1 MRETNAGWV
10 WLESFGLI
18 FLSLWKPKLRNFRS
32 LARLICDIP
41 REALS
46 AAARIQVSNI
56 SKNLENRVL
65 NKRLAFA
72 ASMLALAAMPALASE
87 SRHCLDQACTME
99 SLLDLQGGGG
109 ATVDATRYGSWGFD
123 TAGMDRSVKPG
134 DDYYAF
140 VNGVWAKN
148 TQIPADRS
156 SYGAFAVLRDL
167 SEARLARLIES
178 YRLGAPGDE
187 GKAAALY
194 RGFMDEAAA
203 ERADAIPL
211 LARLAPIYQAKS
223 REDVARLMG
232 RALGGFGSSFF
243 GPGVSD
249 DAKRP
254 DVYALYLRQSGLGL
268 GDRDFYVDPKFKPQR
283 DRYLLYVR
291 QMLEM
296 AGWPD
301 AASSARDVLAMEA
314 RIAQAHWTRAESRNR
329 DKTYNLM
336 TRAELEAQ
344 APGFPWATFLD
355 AAGVSRAERAIVAQN
370 TAFPKVARIFA
381 EADLQTLK
389 AWQAF
394 HTTDEMAPL
403 LSKRFADAS
412 YEFRSKFLNGQ
423 PQQRERWKRAV
434 TFTENAIGE
443 AIGRDYVRL
452 YFPPES
458 KAKMDALVANLRTAM
473 GSRIQGLQW
482 MGPATKAEA
491 LKKLE
496 GFNVK
501 IGYPSK
507 WRDYSGLQVVPG
519 DLVGNAERAA
529 RFEWDYRRNR
539 IDQPVDETEW
549 GMTPQT
555 VNAYYNSV
563 KNEIVFPAAI
573 LQPPFFDPD
582 ADPAVNYGGIGGV
595 IGHEIVHGFDDQG
608 RKSDYAGVLR
618 DWWTAEDAAKFEA
631 QAAKLGAQYEAY
643 SFPNLPG
650 VHINGRASMGENI
663 GDLGGITLGLEAYRT
678 SLAGRPAPVVD
689 GFTGDQRVFLGWG
702 QVWRTLFRDE
712 ALRQQLVGDS
722 HSPGMIRAVAPLRNL
737 DDWYEAFG
745 VKPGDK
751 LYLAPEDRVRIW

>member
-1 MRETNAGWV
+1 
-10 WLESFGLI
+10 
-18 FLSLWKPKLRNFRS
+18 
-32 LARLICDIP
+32 LASTVQAP
-41 REALS
+41 H
-46 AAARIQVSNI
+46 IQEKS
-56 SKNLENRVL
+56 ENRVL
-65 NKRLAFA
+65 KDRLAFA
-72 ASMLALAAMPALASE
+72 VSLLAVAATPAVAGE
-87 SRHCLDQACTME
+87 SRDCLDQACTME
-99 SLLDLQGGGG
+99 SLLAIQESGG
-109 ATVDATRYGSWGFD
+109 ATVEATRYGSWGFD
-123 TAGMDRSVKPG
+123 IAGMDRSVKPG

-140 VNGVWAKN
+140 VNGTWARN
-148 TQIPADRS
+148 TTIPADRS
-156 SYGAFAVLRDL
+156 SFGAFAVLRDL
-167 SEARLARLIES
+167 SEARLRKLVES
-178 YRLGAPGDE
+178 YRPGAPGDE

-203 ERADAIPL
+203 ERMDAIPL
-211 LARLAPIYQAKS
+211 LARLVPIYQAKS
-223 REDVARLMG
+223 RDDIARSMG
-232 RALGGFGSSFF
+232 RALGGFGSTFF

-283 DRYLLYVR
+283 DRYSQYVE
-291 QMLEM
+291 QMLAM

-301 AASSARDVLAMEA
+301 AAGAARGVVAMET
-314 RIAQAHWTRAESRNR
+314 RIAEAHWTRAESRNR

-355 AAGVSRAERAIVAQN
+355 SAGVSRAERAIVAQN

-403 LSKRFADAS
+403 LSKRFVDANF
-412 YEFRSKFLNGQ
+412 EFRAKFLNGQ
-423 PQQRERWKRAV
+423 PEQRERWKRGV
-434 TFTENAIGE
+434 TFAENALGE

-458 KAKMDALVANLRTAM
+458 KAKMDSLVANLRTAM
-473 GSRIQGLQW
+473 GARIRNLQW
-482 MGPATKAEA
+482 MGPATRTEA

-507 WRDYSGLQVVPG
+507 WRDYSALEVVPG

-539 IDQPVDETEW
+539 IDQPVDKAEW

-618 DWWTAEDAAKFEA
+618 DWWTPEDAAKFEA

-643 SFPNLPG
+643 SFLNLPG

-678 SLAGRPAPVVD
+678 SLGGKPAPAID

-722 HSPGMIRAVAPLRNL
+722 HSPGMIRAVAPLRNI
-737 DDWYEAFG
+737 DAWYEAFG

-751 LYLAPEDRVRIW
+751 HYLAPEDRVRIW

>member
-1 MRETNAGWV
+1 MKKCVAAA
-10 WLESFGLI
+10 I
-18 FLSLWKPKLRNFRS
+18 SL
-32 LARLICDIP
+32 LA
-41 REALS
+41 S
-46 AAARIQVSNI
+46 AAAPATAHPHGDCLDEACSLSSLFEAAPQAEGGSAAV
-56 SKNLENRVL
+56 EA
-65 NKRLAFA
+65 KRL
-72 ASMLALAAMPALASE
+72 
-87 SRHCLDQACTME
+87 
-99 SLLDLQGGGG
+99 
-109 ATVDATRYGSWGFD
+109 GSWGFD
-123 TAGMDRSVKPG
+123 LAGMDRTARPG
-134 DDYYAF
+134 DDFYAF
-140 VNGVWAKN
+140 ANGNWART
-148 TQIPADRS
+148 TQVPADRS
-156 SYGAFAVLRDL
+156 SFGAFAVLRDL
-167 SEARLARLIES
+167 SEARVRGLVEGYS
-178 YRLGAPGDE
+178 PGGAGDE
-187 GKAAALY
+187 GKLALLY

-211 LARLAPIYQAKS
+211 LARLAPVYQARS
-223 REDVARLMG
+223 RDDIARSMG

-249 DAKRP
+249 DAKKP

-268 GDRDFYVDPKFKPQR
+268 GDRDFYVDAKFKPQR
-283 DRYLLYVR
+283 DRYLQYVE
-291 QMLEM
+291 QMLGM
-296 AGWPD
+296 AGWPEPG
-301 AASSARDVLAMEA
+301 AAARDVVALET
-314 RIAQAHWTRAESRNR
+314 RIAEAHWTRAESRNR

-355 AAGVSRAERAIVAQN
+355 AAGVGRAEKAIVAQN

-381 EADLQTLK
+381 ETDLRTLK

-394 HTTDEMAPL
+394 HMTDEMAPL
-403 LSKRFADAS
+403 LSKRFVDAAF
-412 YEFRSKFLNGQ
+412 EFRSKFLNGQ
-423 PQQRERWKRAV
+423 PQQRERWKRGV
-434 TFTENAIGE
+434 TFAENAMGE
-443 AIGRDYVRL
+443 AIGRDYVRR

-473 GSRIQGLQW
+473 GARIRGLDW

-501 IGYPSK
+501 IGYPEK
-507 WRDYSGLQVVPG
+507 WRDYSQLEVVPG

-539 IDQPVDETEW
+539 IDQPVDKAEW

-573 LQPPFFDPD
+573 LQPPFFDPA

-618 DWWTAEDAAKFEA
+618 DWWTKEDAARFEA
-631 QAAKLGAQYEAY
+631 QAARLGAQYEAY
-643 SFPNLPG
+643 TFPNLPG

-678 SLAGRPAPVVD
+678 SLGGKAAPVID
-689 GFTGDQRVFLGWG
+689 GFTGDQRVFLGWA

-712 ALRQQLVGDS
+712 ALRQQLVGDP
-722 HSPGMIRAVAPLRNL
+722 HSPGMIRAIAPLRNV
-737 DDWYEAFG
+737 DAWYEAFG
-745 VKPGDK
+745 IKPGDK
-751 LYLAPEDRVRIW
+751 LYLPPEDRVRIW

>member
-1 MRETNAGWV
+1 
-10 WLESFGLI
+10 
-18 FLSLWKPKLRNFRS
+18 
-32 LARLICDIP
+32 
-41 REALS
+41 
-46 AAARIQVSNI
+46 
-56 SKNLENRVL
+56 LENRVL
-65 NKRLAFA
+65 KKRLAFA
-72 ASMLALAAMPALASE
+72 ASVLVLAAAPAAAGE
-87 SRHCLDQACTME
+87 SRRCLDEACTME
-99 SLLDLQGGGG
+99 TLLALQDGGG
-109 ATVDATRYGSWGFD
+109 ATVEATRYGSWGFD

-134 DDYYAF
+134 DDFYGF
-140 VNGVWAKN
+140 VNGTWAKN
-148 TQIPADRS
+148 TTIPADRS

-167 SEARLARLIES
+167 SEARLRKLVES

-194 RGFMDEAAA
+194 QGFMDEAAA

-211 LARLAPIYQAKS
+211 LARLVPVYQAKS
-223 REDVARLMG
+223 KDDVARLMG
-232 RALGGFGSSFF
+232 RALGGFGASFF

-268 GDRDFYVDPKFKPQR
+268 GDRDFYVDSKFKPQR
-283 DRYLLYVR
+283 DRYLLYVQ

-301 AASSARDVLAMEA
+301 PASAAREVVALET
-314 RIAQAHWTRAESRNR
+314 RIAEAHWTRAESRNR

-336 TRAELEAQ
+336 TRAELETQ
-344 APGFPWATFLD
+344 APGFPWAIFLD
-355 AAGVSRAERAIVAQN
+355 SAGVSRAERAIVAQN

-394 HTTDEMAPL
+394 HIADEMSPL

-412 YEFRSKFLNGQ
+412 FEFRSKFLNGQ
-423 PQQRERWKRAV
+423 PQQRERWKRGV
-434 TFTENAIGE
+434 TFAENALGE

-452 YFPPES
+452 YFPPDS

-473 GSRIQGLQW
+473 GARIRNLQW

-507 WRDYSGLQVVPG
+507 WRDYSALEVVPG

-529 RFEWDYRRNR
+529 RFEWDFRRNR
-539 IDQPVDETEW
+539 IDQPVDEAEW

-618 DWWTAEDAAKFEA
+618 DWWTPEDAAKFEA

-678 SLAGRPAPVVD
+678 SLGGKAAPVVD

-722 HSPGMIRAVAPLRNL
+722 HSPGMIRAIAPLRNI
-737 DDWYEAFG
+737 DAWYEAFG
-745 VKPGDK
+745 VKPGDRQ
-751 LYLAPEDRVRIW
+751 YLAPEDRVRIW

>member
-1 MRETNAGWV
+1 MKKCFALAT
-10 WLESFGLI
+10 
-18 FLSLWKPKLRNFRS
+18 SL
-32 LARLICDIP
+32 
-41 REALS
+41 
-46 AAARIQVSNI
+46 
-56 SKNLENRVL
+56 
-65 NKRLAFA
+65 
-72 ASMLALAAMPALASE
+72 LALAAAAPAAANE
-87 SRHCLDQACTME
+87 GHDCLDQSCTIQ
-99 SLLDLQGGGG
+99 SLFQAAEAGG
-109 ATVDATRYGSWGFD
+109 ATVEATRYGSWGFD

-134 DDYYAF
+134 DDFYTF
-140 VNGVWAKN
+140 VNGTWLKN
-148 TQIPADRS
+148 TTIPADRS
-156 SYGAFAVLRDL
+156 SYGTFAALRDL
-167 SEARLARLIES
+167 SEARLRKLVES

-194 RGFMDEAAA
+194 LGFMDEAAA

-211 LARLAPIYQAKS
+211 LARLVPVYQAKS
-223 REDVARLMG
+223 KDDMARLMG

-268 GDRDFYVDPKFKPQR
+268 GDREFYVDPKFKPQR
-283 DRYLLYVR
+283 DRYLLYVE

-301 AASSARDVLAMEA
+301 PANAARDVVAMET
-314 RIAQAHWTRAESRNR
+314 RIAQAHWTRAESRDR

-336 TRAELEAQ
+336 TRADLEAQ
-344 APGFPWATFLD
+344 APDFPWATFLE

-381 EADLQTLK
+381 ETDLPTLK

-394 HTTDEMAPL
+394 HTADEMSPL
-403 LSKRFADAS
+403 LSKRFADANF
-412 YEFRSKFLNGQ
+412 EFRSKFLNGQ
-423 PQQRERWKRAV
+423 PEQRERWKRGV
-434 TFTENAIGE
+434 TFTEKAIGE

-452 YFPPES
+452 YFPPDS
-458 KAKMDALVANLRTAM
+458 KAKMDALVANLRTAL

-482 MGPATKAEA
+482 MGAATKAEA

-507 WRDYSGLQVVPG
+507 WRDYSGLEVVPG

-529 RFEWDYRRNR
+529 RFEWDFRRNR

-573 LQPPFFDPD
+573 LQPPFFDPQ

-595 IGHEIVHGFDDQG
+595 IGHEITHGFDDQG

-618 DWWTAEDAAKFEA
+618 DWWTPDDAAKFEV

-643 SFPNLPG
+643 DFPNLPG

-678 SLAGRPAPVVD
+678 ALGGKPAPVID
-689 GFTGDQRVFLGWG
+689 GFTGDQRVFLGWA

-722 HSPGMIRAVAPLRNL
+722 HSPGMIRAIAPLRNL
-737 DDWYEAFG
+737 DAWYEAFG

-751 LYLAPEDRVRIW
+751 QYLAPEDRVRIW